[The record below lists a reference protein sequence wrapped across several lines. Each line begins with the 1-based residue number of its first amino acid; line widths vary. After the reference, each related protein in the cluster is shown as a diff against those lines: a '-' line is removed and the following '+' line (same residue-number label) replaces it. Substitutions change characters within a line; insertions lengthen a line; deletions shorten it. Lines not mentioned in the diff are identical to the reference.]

1 LSDKLM
7 GSLFRKAERRR
18 QEKAAK
24 SGRDLQGK
32 LRTLTGACTAVK
44 ARRRSTIS
52 RASSR
57 RPIWA

>member
-1 LSDKLM
+1 MPGLESDRASR
-7 GSLFRKAERRR
+7 SL
-18 QEKAAK
+18 
-24 SGRDLQGK
+24 L
-32 LRTLTGACTAVK
+32 K